1 MIKGVLLDLSG
12 VLYTGDEIIPGAIEA
27 VEKLQEKRL
36 PVRFIT
42 NTTRTPGQKTINKL
56 AGMGFNIRE
65 EEIFT
70 APMAAK
76 QYILDKDLSPYL
88 LIHPDLAPEFTD
100 ISQNKPDCV
109 LVGDAAHEFTYEN
122 MNCAFR
128 LLLQGADLL
137 AMGINRYFREGD
149 DYSLDAGPFV
159 NALEYASGC
168 KATVLGKPSP
178 DFFRTA
184 VDSMNCKPGE
194 VIMVG
199 DDVESDVIG
208 ALRSGIHGIL
218 VKTGKYRP
226 AAEELI
232 EGKAECVD
240 DIAAAVELI
249 MKEK

>member
-12 VLYTGDEIIPGAIEA
+12 VLYTGDEVIPGAIEA
-27 VEKLQEKRL
+27 VGKLRKQQM

-42 NTTRTPGQKTINKL
+42 NTTRSPGQKTVNKL
-56 AGMGFNIRE
+56 VKMGFHISE

-70 APMAAK
+70 APMAAR
-76 QYILDKDLSPYL
+76 QYILDRGLSPYL
-88 LIHPDLAPEFTD
+88 LIHPDLVPEFTD
-100 ISQNKPDCV
+100 ISQGKPDCV
-109 LVGDAAHEFTYEN
+109 LIGDAAGEFTYQN
-122 MNCAFR
+122 MNHAFR

-149 DYSLDAGPFV
+149 NYSLDAGPFV
-159 NALEYASGC
+159 NALEYASGK

-178 DFFRTA
+178 DFFMTA
-184 VDSMNCKPGE
+184 VKSMDCEAGE

-208 ALRSGIHGIL
+208 ALRSGIEGIL
-218 VKTGKYRP
+218 VRTGKYRP
-226 AAEELI
+226 GAEDLI

-240 DIAAAVELI
+240 DISTAVELI
-249 MKEK
+249 LNEK